1 MKRGLQLLPRAADR
15 GGLIGVIV
23 AKMTC
28 MLGMHLSLLL
38 SLLGAS
44 GVGLPFLDPINRI
57 LGPISLPL
65 YLVSLGLML
74 LGSLR
79 RGPVALALVAG
90 GGLLLYAAVY
100 AHGMNLPLY
109 SLAMIMLL
117 VPFLAGPLSRRLYRR
132 SVEASYE
139 GDIRGVAGE

>member
-15 GGLIGVIV
+15 CGLIGMIV

-38 SLLGAS
+38 GLLGAS
-44 GVGLPFLDPINRI
+44 GMGLPLLEPINRI

-65 YLVSLGLML
+65 FLVSLGLML

-117 VPFLAGPLSRRLYRR
+117 APFLAGPLSRRLHRR
-132 SVEASYE
+132 SVEASNG